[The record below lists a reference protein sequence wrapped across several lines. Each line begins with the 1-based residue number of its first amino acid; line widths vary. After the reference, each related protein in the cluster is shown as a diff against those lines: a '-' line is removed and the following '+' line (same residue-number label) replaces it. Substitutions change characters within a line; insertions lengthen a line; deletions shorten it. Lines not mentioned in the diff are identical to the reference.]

1 MHGDGTFGI
10 EATHSH
16 WFPGAWDLSVQCS
29 QSAPDISTSVTVFT
43 SQNNQKKWLNDRSC
57 FILVPSL
64 GIVKLWLI
72 FGGVWRN
79 RRVQSFRH
87 EMSRVHAASLRPA
100 TNTMSLCLSMRLVQ
114 HHFKKTLKCCAMFQW
129 QSARS
134 VSGVSHFKAKQD
146 ASLFTS
152 QTQRPKTRAFQQA
165 AHASEKAI
173 CPEVMCFKVF
183 ATAHGFLLWSFWG
196 SEIQGYWRIVKA

>member
-1 MHGDGTFGI
+1 
-10 EATHSH
+10 
-16 WFPGAWDLSVQCS
+16 
-29 QSAPDISTSVTVFT
+29 
-43 SQNNQKKWLNDRSC
+43 
-57 FILVPSL
+57 
-64 GIVKLWLI
+64 
-72 FGGVWRN
+72 
-79 RRVQSFRH
+79 
-87 EMSRVHAASLRPA
+87 
-100 TNTMSLCLSMRLVQ
+100 
-114 HHFKKTLKCCAMFQW
+114 MFQW

-183 ATAHGFLLWSFWG
+183 ATAHGFLL
-196 SEIQGYWRIVKA
+196 